1 MKGSNAKDILVN
13 NSNKEMSEMQT
24 KNQVEDS
31 IIQESLLT
39 CIDLANSD
47 LHQSALLLKKA
58 CLDSG
63 FFYVINHGI
72 SKEVTDKAFEQSKK
86 FFALPSEEKMK
97 VLKNEKHRGYT
108 PLYDQI
114 PDPENQVQGDHKEG
128 YYIGSEVPRD
138 DPQWDRPFYG
148 LNTWPNP
155 DVLPGW
161 RETMEEY
168 HQEALRVCKA
178 IAKLL
183 ALSLDLDADYFD
195 SPEMLGKPIST
206 LRLLHYEGISDPSKG
221 IYGTGAHSDYGM
233 ITLLATDGVMGLQI
247 CKDRNAK
254 LQKWEYVP
262 SIEGAIVVNLGD
274 MMERWSNGLFS
285 LLFFFTIKINIAP
298 GYFKW
303 TESIFNSIFR
313 GTESRLHNRVSSNL
327 PVRKQ
332 SSQISSDQMFGVSHP
347 TLRRI
352 AFEVQQLQKTNLSE
366 VCSPPSFHYP
376 WFSS

>member
-1 MKGSNAKDILVN
+1 
-13 NSNKEMSEMQT
+13 MSEMQT

-86 FFALPSEEKMK
+86 FFALPLEEKMK

-114 PDPENQVQGDHKEG
+114 PDPENQVKGDHKEG

-155 DVLPGW
+155 
-161 RETMEEY
+161 
-168 HQEALRVCKA
+168 
-178 IAKLL
+178 
-183 ALSLDLDADYFD
+183 
-195 SPEMLGKPIST
+195 
-206 LRLLHYEGISDPSKG
+206 GISDPSKG
-221 IYGTGAHSDYGM
+221 VYGTGAHSDYGM

-274 MMERWSNGLFS
+274 MMERWSNGLF
-285 LLFFFTIKINIAP
+285 
-298 GYFKW
+298 
-303 TESIFNSIFR
+303 R
-313 GTESRLHNRVSSNL
+313 GINRVKNALRTVKNGSGQGLRKVNPLVKGLPGQLLTRNQFDLTDRLTLTNFELTNQTGLTGQRVDTPSHWRVMKAGGGEATVWRRSGGGGLAEETAAKAAEMIANGGEWPALTRGGETSGGSSGF
-327 PVRKQ
+327 VRA
-332 SSQISSDQMFGVSHP
+332 
-347 TLRRI
+347 RI
-352 AFEVQQLQKTNLSE
+352 AVWSVATALSE
-366 VCSPPSFHYP
+366 EKNTMVAFNA
-376 WFSS
+376 

>member
-86 FFALPSEEKMK
+86 FFALPLEEKMK

-114 PDPENQVQGDHKEG
+114 PDPENQVQGMWDHKEG

-221 IYGTGAHSDYGM
+221 VYGTGAHSDYGM

-247 CKDRNAK
+247 CKDRTAK

-274 MMERWSNGLFS
+274 MMERWSNGLF
-285 LLFFFTIKINIAP
+285 
-298 GYFKW
+298 
-303 TESIFNSIFR
+303 R
-313 GTESRLHNRVSSNL
+313 GINRVKTPFEQLKTSLVKVYEKVNPLVKGL
-327 PVRKQ
+327 PGQLLTRNQFDLTDRLTLTDFELTKQ
-332 SSQISSDQMFGVSHP
+332 TGLTGQRVDTPSH
-347 TLRRI
+347 RRVMK
-352 AFEVQQLQKTNLSE
+352 AGGGGATV
-366 VCSPPSFHYP
+366 
-376 WFSS
+376 WRR